1 MVGTIILG
9 VCILGA
15 VALICFKGINVK
27 YDKSFTVDDKR
38 IQAQMDHEE
47 LQRLEKK
54 LNEQNTT
61 GNNIK
66 SSNEDET
73 VVGPMD
79 AVIAEMHELF
89 GPEPDQKDDRR

>member
-15 VALICFKGINVK
+15 VALICFKGINIK
-27 YDKSFTVDDKR
+27 YDKTFTVDDKR

-54 LNEQNTT
+54 LNEQ
-61 GNNIK
+61 K
-66 SSNEDET
+66 SSEGNADNFDDEKP
-73 VVGPMD
+73 VGPMD
-79 AVIAEMHELF
+79 AVIAEMHDLF

>member
-9 VCILGA
+9 ICILGA
-15 VALICFKGINVK
+15 VALICFKGINIK

-38 IQAQMDHEE
+38 IQAQIDHEE

-54 LNEQNTT
+54 LNEQNTK
-61 GNNIK
+61 GNNTK
-66 SSNEDET
+66 DANED
-73 VVGPMD
+73 VIGPMD

>member
-15 VALICFKGINVK
+15 VALICFKGIK
-27 YDKSFTVDDKR
+27 YDKNFTVDDKR
-38 IQAQMDHEE
+38 IQAQIDYEE

-54 LNEQNTT
+54 LNEQNII
-61 GNNIK
+61 GNNTK
-66 SSNEDET
+66 GSNEDET

-79 AVIAEMHELF
+79 AVIAEMHDLF

>member
-9 VCILGA
+9 ICILGA
-15 VALICFKGINVK
+15 VALICFKGINIK
-27 YDKSFTVDDKR
+27 YDKTFTVDDKR

-54 LNEQNTT
+54 LNEQNIT
-61 GNNIK
+61 GNNTK
-66 SSNEDET
+66 DANED
-73 VVGPMD
+73 VIGPMD
-79 AVIAEMHELF
+79 AVIAEMHDLF

>member
-15 VALICFKGINVK
+15 IALICFKGINIK

-61 GNNIK
+61 GNNTK
-66 SSNEDET
+66 DANED
-73 VVGPMD
+73 VIGPMD

>member
-1 MVGTIILG
+1 MIILG

-15 VALICFKGINVK
+15 VALICFKGIHIK

-38 IQAQMDHEE
+38 VQAQMDHEE

-61 GNNIK
+61 GNNTK
-66 SSNEDET
+66 NSSEDEA

-79 AVIAEMHELF
+79 AVIAEMHDLF
-89 GPEPDQKDDRR
+89 GPESDQKNDRR

>member
-1 MVGTIILG
+1 MVGLIVLG

-15 VALICFKGINVK
+15 AALICFKGVHIK
-27 YDKSFTVDDKR
+27 YDKSFTIDDKR

-47 LQRLEKK
+47 LERLEKK

-61 GNNIK
+61 GNNTK
-66 SSNEDET
+66 DANEDE
-73 VVGPMD
+73 VFVGPMD
-79 AVIAEMHELF
+79 AVIAEMHDLF

>member
-15 VALICFKGINVK
+15 VALICFKGINIR
-27 YDKSFTVDDKR
+27 YDKTFTVDDKR

-61 GNNIK
+61 GNNTK
-66 SSNEDET
+66 DANED
-73 VVGPMD
+73 VIGPMD
-79 AVIAEMHELF
+79 AVIAEMHDLF

>member
-15 VALICFKGINVK
+15 VALICFKGINIK

-61 GNNIK
+61 GNNTK
-66 SSNEDET
+66 DANED
-73 VVGPMD
+73 VIGPMD
-79 AVIAEMHELF
+79 AVIAEMHDLF
-89 GPEPDQKDDRR
+89 GPEPDRKDDRR

>member
-15 VALICFKGINVK
+15 VALICFKGINIK

-38 IQAQMDHEE
+38 IQAQIDHEE

-54 LNEQNTT
+54 LNEQKRSESNAD
-61 GNNIK
+61 
-66 SSNEDET
+66 SSDDEKT
-73 VVGPMD
+73 VGPMD
-79 AVIAEMHELF
+79 AVIAEIHDLF

>member
-15 VALICFKGINVK
+15 VALICFKGINIK

-54 LNEQNTT
+54 LNEQNST
-61 GNNIK
+61 GNNTK
-66 SSNEDET
+66 DANED
-73 VVGPMD
+73 VIGPMD

>member
-1 MVGTIILG
+1 MVRTIILG
-9 VCILGA
+9 ICILGA
-15 VALICFKGINVK
+15 VALICFKGINIK

-61 GNNIK
+61 GNNTK
-66 SSNEDET
+66 DANED
-73 VVGPMD
+73 VIGPMD
-79 AVIAEMHELF
+79 AVIAEMHDLF

>member
-15 VALICFKGINVK
+15 IALICFKGINIK

-61 GNNIK
+61 GNNTK
-66 SSNEDET
+66 DANED
-73 VVGPMD
+73 VIGPMD
-79 AVIAEMHELF
+79 AVIAEMHDLF

>member
-15 VALICFKGINVK
+15 VALICFKGINIK

-54 LNEQNTT
+54 LNEQNTI
-61 GNNIK
+61 GNNTK
-66 SSNEDET
+66 DSNEDT
-73 VVGPMD
+73 SVVGPMD
-79 AVIAEMHELF
+79 AVIAEMHDLF
-89 GPEPDQKDDRR
+89 GPELDQKDDRR

>member
-15 VALICFKGINVK
+15 VALICFKGINIK
-27 YDKSFTVDDKR
+27 YDKTFTVDDKR

-54 LNEQNTT
+54 LNEQNTI
-61 GNNIK
+61 GNNTK
-66 SSNEDET
+66 DANED
-73 VVGPMD
+73 VIGPMD
-79 AVIAEMHELF
+79 AVIAEMHDLF

>member
-61 GNNIK
+61 GNNTK
-66 SSNEDET
+66 DANED
-73 VVGPMD
+73 VIGPMD

>member
-15 VALICFKGINVK
+15 VALICFKGINIK
-27 YDKSFTVDDKR
+27 YDKTFTVDDKR

-61 GNNIK
+61 GNNTK
-66 SSNEDET
+66 DANED
-73 VVGPMD
+73 VIGPMD
-79 AVIAEMHELF
+79 AVIAEMHDLF

>member
-15 VALICFKGINVK
+15 VALICFKGINIK

-38 IQAQMDHEE
+38 IQAQIDHEE

-61 GNNIK
+61 GNNTK
-66 SSNEDET
+66 DANED
-73 VVGPMD
+73 VIGPMD

>member
-15 VALICFKGINVK
+15 VALICFKGINIK

-54 LNEQNTT
+54 LNEQ
-61 GNNIK
+61 K
-66 SSNEDET
+66 SSEGNADNSDDGKT
-73 VVGPMD
+73 VGPMD
-79 AVIAEMHELF
+79 AVIAEIHDLF

>member
-15 VALICFKGINVK
+15 VALICFKGINIK
-27 YDKSFTVDDKR
+27 YDKTFTVDDKR

-54 LNEQNTT
+54 LNEQ
-61 GNNIK
+61 K
-66 SSNEDET
+66 SSEGNVDDFDDGKP
-73 VVGPMD
+73 VGPMD
-79 AVIAEMHELF
+79 AVIAEMHDLF

>member
-9 VCILGA
+9 ICILGA
-15 VALICFKGINVK
+15 VALICFKGINIK

-47 LQRLEKK
+47 LQRLEKT

-61 GNNIK
+61 GNNTK
-66 SSNEDET
+66 DANED
-73 VVGPMD
+73 VIGPMD
-79 AVIAEMHELF
+79 AVIAEIHDLF

>member
-9 VCILGA
+9 ICILGA
-15 VALICFKGINVK
+15 VALICFKGINIK

-61 GNNIK
+61 GNNTK
-66 SSNEDET
+66 DANED
-73 VVGPMD
+73 VIGPMD
-79 AVIAEMHELF
+79 AVIAEMHDLF

>member
-15 VALICFKGINVK
+15 VALICFKGINIK

-54 LNEQNTT
+54 LNEQNTI
-61 GNNIK
+61 GNNTK
-66 SSNEDET
+66 DANED
-73 VVGPMD
+73 VIGPMD
-79 AVIAEMHELF
+79 AVIAEMHDLF

>member
-15 VALICFKGINVK
+15 VALICFKGINIK
-27 YDKSFTVDDKR
+27 YDKTFTVDDKR

-61 GNNIK
+61 GNNTK
-66 SSNEDET
+66 DANED
-73 VVGPMD
+73 VIGPMD
-79 AVIAEMHELF
+79 AVIAEMHDLF
-89 GPEPDQKDDRR
+89 GPEPDQRDDRR

>member
-15 VALICFKGINVK
+15 VALICFKGINIK
-27 YDKSFTVDDKR
+27 YDKTFTVDDKR
-38 IQAQMDHEE
+38 IQAQMDYEE

-61 GNNIK
+61 GNNTK
-66 SSNEDET
+66 DANED
-73 VVGPMD
+73 VIGPMD

>member
-15 VALICFKGINVK
+15 VALICFKGINIK
-27 YDKSFTVDDKR
+27 YDKTFTVDDKR

-54 LNEQNTT
+54 LNEQ
-61 GNNIK
+61 K
-66 SSNEDET
+66 SSEGNADNSDDEKT
-73 VVGPMD
+73 VGPMD
-79 AVIAEMHELF
+79 AVIAEMQELF

>member
-15 VALICFKGINVK
+15 VALICFKGINIK
-27 YDKSFTVDDKR
+27 YDKTFTVDDKR

-61 GNNIK
+61 GNNTK
-66 SSNEDET
+66 DANED
-73 VVGPMD
+73 VIGPMD

>member
-9 VCILGA
+9 ICILGA
-15 VALICFKGINVK
+15 VALICFKGINIK
-27 YDKSFTVDDKR
+27 YDKGFTVDDKR

-61 GNNIK
+61 GNNTK
-66 SSNEDET
+66 DANED
-73 VVGPMD
+73 VIGPMD
-79 AVIAEMHELF
+79 AVIAEMHDLF
-89 GPEPDQKDDRR
+89 GPEPDRKDDRR

>member
-9 VCILGA
+9 ICILGA
-15 VALICFKGINVK
+15 VALICFKGINIK

-61 GNNIK
+61 GNNTK
-66 SSNEDET
+66 DANED
-73 VVGPMD
+73 VIGPMD
-79 AVIAEMHELF
+79 AVIAEMHDLF
-89 GPEPDQKDDRR
+89 GPEPDRKDDRR

>member
-9 VCILGA
+9 ICILGA
-15 VALICFKGINVK
+15 VALICFKGINIK

-61 GNNIK
+61 GNNTK
-66 SSNEDET
+66 DANED
-73 VVGPMD
+73 VIGPMD

>member
-15 VALICFKGINVK
+15 VALICFKGINIK

-61 GNNIK
+61 GNNTK
-66 SSNEDET
+66 DANED
-73 VVGPMD
+73 VIGPMD

>member
-15 VALICFKGINVK
+15 VALICFKGINIK

-61 GNNIK
+61 GNNTK
-66 SSNEDET
+66 DANED
-73 VVGPMD
+73 VIGPMD
-79 AVIAEMHELF
+79 AVIAEMHDLF
-89 GPEPDQKDDRR
+89 GPEPDQKEDRR

>member
-15 VALICFKGINVK
+15 VALICFKGINIK
-27 YDKSFTVDDKR
+27 YDKTFTVDDKR

-54 LNEQNTT
+54 LNEQ
-61 GNNIK
+61 K
-66 SSNEDET
+66 SSEGNADDFDDGKP
-73 VVGPMD
+73 VGPMD
-79 AVIAEMHELF
+79 AVIAEMHDLF

>member
-15 VALICFKGINVK
+15 VALICFKGINIK

-61 GNNIK
+61 GNNTK
-66 SSNEDET
+66 DANED
-73 VVGPMD
+73 VIGPMD
-79 AVIAEMHELF
+79 AVIAEMHDLF